1 MLEADYKNLRIVALE
16 NRIRDNK
23 RIIINLMTDNIF
35 QLRFGFSGDQKTAKQ
50 LDRDELLLRMM
61 NSRMK
66 RIRMVQKLIKF
77 SNDRKTEL
85 LVWGLHS
92 DLIDY
97 RKRVKVM
104 QDIVILVQEKHLL
117 LEVSGS
123 KKYVQVGNIER
134 KLDWPIRIKSQFAL
148 DNEDHYSRKLRTEI
162 DRQNGI
168 LKGVEEDQAANQQ
181 ITKEMKAFIT
191 AVFGNDGWIRL
202 VEARW
207 LRKRQQ
213 RHDNEF
219 DPEGAKVVPV
229 YVKGGYNPHVPHAII
244 DELPTHSADYFG
256 G

>member
-50 LDRDELLLRMM
+50 LDRDELLLRML

-117 LEVSGS
+117 LEVGGA
-123 KKYVQVGNIER
+123 KKYV
-134 KLDWPIRIKSQFAL
+134 
-148 DNEDHYSRKLRTEI
+148 
-162 DRQNGI
+162 
-168 LKGVEEDQAANQQ
+168 
-181 ITKEMKAFIT
+181 
-191 AVFGNDGWIRL
+191 
-202 VEARW
+202 
-207 LRKRQQ
+207 
-213 RHDNEF
+213 
-219 DPEGAKVVPV
+219 
-229 YVKGGYNPHVPHAII
+229 
-244 DELPTHSADYFG
+244 
-256 G
+256 